1 MKRVR
6 RELQS
11 VLAERQVKSNKFIGD
26 NNNLIF
32 LLVYQML
39 VKATRLLLYLELIS
53 DYFFNRDGGS
63 SG

>member
-11 VLAERQVKSNKFIGD
+11 VLAERQVKSNKFVGD
-26 NNNLIF
+26 NNFIF

-39 VKATRLLLYLELIS
+39 VKATRLLVYLGLIS
-53 DYFFNRDGGS
+53 DYLFNRDGGS

>member
-11 VLAERQVKSNKFIGD
+11 VLAERQVKSNKFVGD
-26 NNNLIF
+26 NNLIF

-39 VKATRLLLYLELIS
+39 VKATRLLVYLGLIS
-53 DYFFNRDGGS
+53 DHLFNRDGGS

>member
-1 MKRVR
+1 MKRAR

-11 VLAERQVKSNKFIGD
+11 VLAERQVKSNKFVGD
-26 NNNLIF
+26 NNLIF

-39 VKATRLLLYLELIS
+39 VKATRLLVYLELIS

>member
-11 VLAERQVKSNKFIGD
+11 VLAERQVKSNKFVGD
-26 NNNLIF
+26 NNLIF

-39 VKATRLLLYLELIS
+39 VKATRLLVYLELIS

>member
-1 MKRVR
+1 MKRAR

-39 VKATRLLLYLELIS
+39 VKATRLLVYLELIS
-53 DYFFNRDGGS
+53 DNFFNRDGGS

>member
-11 VLAERQVKSNKFIGD
+11 VLAERQVKSNKFVGD
-26 NNNLIF
+26 NNLIF

-39 VKATRLLLYLELIS
+39 VKATRLLVYLELIS
-53 DYFFNRDGGS
+53 DYFFDRDGGS

>member
-1 MKRVR
+1 MKRAR

-11 VLAERQVKSNKFIGD
+11 VLAERQVKS
-26 NNNLIF
+26 NNLIF

-39 VKATRLLLYLELIS
+39 VKATRLLVYLELIS

>member
-1 MKRVR
+1 MKKVR

-11 VLAERQVKSNKFIGD
+11 VLAERQVKSNKFVGD
-26 NNNLIF
+26 NNLIF

-39 VKATRLLLYLELIS
+39 VKATRLLVYLGLIS
-53 DYFFNRDGGS
+53 DYLFNRDGGS

>member
-11 VLAERQVKSNKFIGD
+11 VLAERQVKSNKFVGD

-39 VKATRLLLYLELIS
+39 AKVTRLPVYIGLIS
-53 DYFFNRDGGS
+53 DDFFNRDGGS

>member
-11 VLAERQVKSNKFIGD
+11 VLAERQVKSDKFVGD
-26 NNNLIF
+26 NNLIF

-39 VKATRLLLYLELIS
+39 VKATRLLVYLGLIS
-53 DYFFNRDGGS
+53 DYLFNRDGGS

>member
-11 VLAERQVKSNKFIGD
+11 VLAERQVKSNKFVGD
-26 NNNLIF
+26 NNLIF

-39 VKATRLLLYLELIS
+39 VKATRLLVYL
-53 DYFFNRDGGS
+53 
-63 SG
+63 

>member
-11 VLAERQVKSNKFIGD
+11 VLAERQVKSNKFVGD
-26 NNNLIF
+26 NNLIF

-39 VKATRLLLYLELIS
+39 VKATRLLVYLGLIS
-53 DYFFNRDGGS
+53 DYLFNRDGGS